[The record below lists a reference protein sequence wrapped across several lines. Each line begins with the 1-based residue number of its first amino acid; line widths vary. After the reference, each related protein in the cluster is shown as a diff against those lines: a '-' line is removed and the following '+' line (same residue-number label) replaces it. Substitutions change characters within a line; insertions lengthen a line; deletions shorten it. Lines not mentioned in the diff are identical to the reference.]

1 MQANHKEDYIVILYG
16 LSWSVCVQKSVFV
29 AKKLFNPTAGISSGG
44 TNLQNKYKPVKSR
57 LVPKTMAA

>member
-44 TNLQNKYKPVKSR
+44 TNLQNKYNMNTISQGH
-57 LVPKTMAA
+57 